1 MRILFQCLEM
11 QTSILNATVVQREKF
26 LKLIDDEPRLERV
39 DIVNWAGLGGIRYI
53 PTEVVSKA
61 ASKAASKGEEGD
73 EEAKEEKDENVTADQ
88 VRNGI
93 SEADESTKDLIDH
106 RNIELV
112 EQLRHSDSAFSLG
125 EGGENSSQQLF
136 VFFFCEIM

>member
-1 MRILFQCLEM
+1 M

-73 EEAKEEKDENVTADQ
+73 EEAKEKGENVTADQ

-125 EGGENSSQQLF
+125 EGGEKSSQH
-136 VFFFCEIM
+136 

>member
-1 MRILFQCLEM
+1 M

-26 LKLIDDEPRLERV
+26 LKVIDDEPRLERV

-53 PTEVVSKA
+53 PSEVVSTAAAAAAEAAQTEGGAEGSSTEEKA
-61 ASKAASKGEEGD
+61 AS
-73 EEAKEEKDENVTADQ
+73 NVNADQ

-125 EGGENSSQQLF
+125 EGGDDKNYPHPTGWK
-136 VFFFCEIM
+136 

>member
-1 MRILFQCLEM
+1 M

-61 ASKAASKGEEGD
+61 ASKAASKGGGD

-125 EGGENSSQQLF
+125 EGGENSSQQ
-136 VFFFCEIM
+136 

>member
-1 MRILFQCLEM
+1 M

-61 ASKAASKGEEGD
+61 ASKGEEGD
-73 EEAKEEKDENVTADQ
+73 EAKEGKDENVTADQ

-125 EGGENSSQQLF
+125 EGGENSSQH
-136 VFFFCEIM
+136 

>member
-1 MRILFQCLEM
+1 M

-61 ASKAASKGEEGD
+61 ASKGGEGD
-73 EEAKEEKDENVTADQ
+73 EEAKEEKGENVTADQ

-136 VFFFCEIM
+136 VFFL

>member
-1 MRILFQCLEM
+1 M

-26 LKLIDDEPRLERV
+26 LKLVEDEPRLERV

-61 ASKAASKGEEGD
+61 ASKVEGD
-73 EEAKEEKDENVTADQ
+73 EAKEEKAENVTADQ

-93 SEADESTKDLIDH
+93 SEADDSTKDLIDH

-125 EGGENSSQQLF
+125 EGGENFSQN
-136 VFFFCEIM
+136 

>member
-1 MRILFQCLEM
+1 MFQCLEM
-11 QTSILNATVVQREKF
+11 QTSILNATVVQRAKF

-53 PTEVVSKA
+53 PSEVVSTAAVTAQSEGGADGANEEKV
-61 ASKAASKGEEGD
+61 ASK
-73 EEAKEEKDENVTADQ
+73 VTADQ

-112 EQLRHSDSAFSLG
+112 DQLRHSDSAFSLG
-125 EGGENSSQQLF
+125 EGGNEYVMNLF
-136 VFFFCEIM
+136 